1 MKHLRKFNENLDAKS
16 DYILSIF
23 ANLQDSCDEYLDGDD
38 PMRYKF
44 NESLSNNFFL
54 DLREFCFEH
63 LAFLL
68 DEDNFFLDFDKISI
82 GFETRTTHIDVMIK
96 GKRPFIWKDV
106 SDYVIPFILSLD
118 KKYCLTETSSYFGR
132 GKVYIKTTSS
142 MSVKVTSFDIQ
153 HENYQHYLSISDI
166 EKDNVK
172 PDTELEYINLRVAGY
187 KA

>member
-1 MKHLRKFNENLDAKS
+1 MKYLKRFNE
-16 DYILSIF
+16 
-23 ANLQDSCDEYLDGDD
+23 G
-38 PMRYKF
+38 
-44 NESLSNNFFL
+44 LSNNFFL

-68 DEDNFFLDFDKISI
+68 DEDNFFLDFDKVSI
-82 GFETRTTHIDVMIK
+82 GFETPGTTHIDVMIK

-106 SDYVIPFILSLD
+106 SDYVIPFILSLN
-118 KKYCLTETSSYFGR
+118 KKYCLTETSSYFGK

-142 MSVKVTSFDIQ
+142 TSVKVTSFDIQ
-153 HENYQHYLSISDI
+153 HKNYQHYLSISDV

-172 PDTELEYINLRVAGY
+172 PDTELEYITLRVAGY